1 MVAFFCSL
9 SWYAVKDRKWD
20 PSIQHSC
27 EEYWFRI
34 NGQKENRLQRM
45 LYPKPETLKPPRT
58 DVLTVSPWLA
68 PIVWEGSFNTEILN
82 NQFRQ
87 KGWRVGL
94 TTFAIKKYIRFL
106 KPFIET
112 AEKFFM
118 VGLPVNYYV
127 FTDQASN
134 VTDLNIIVGT
144 GRQIIILE
152 VPSYERWQDV
162 TMRRMQM
169 ISDVCQQRFASEV
182 DYLVCVD
189 VDMRFQDHVGVEILS
204 DVFGTLHPAFF
215 VKGRDKFTYER
226 RPESQAYIPEDE
238 GDFYYAGGYFG
249 GKVEEVYKLTNHCHH
264 AMLTDKANN
273 IEAIWH
279 DESYLNSYFLYN
291 KKPTKILSPEY
302 LWNEMD
308 GTAFYLRKIRFI
320 ALQKNMAE
328 VRT

>member
-1 MVAFFCSL
+1 MAFLEGFQRSRRFFLIGGFMVAFFCSL

-45 LYPKPETLKPPRT
+45 LYPKPETLKPP
-58 DVLTVSPWLA
+58 
-68 PIVWEGSFNTEILN
+68 
-82 NQFRQ
+82 
-87 KGWRVGL
+87 
-94 TTFAIKKYIRFL
+94 YIRFL

>member
-1 MVAFFCSL
+1 MTPSREVPGCLNGVCFLPSPTMWPEKCQFRFVKKTLLFSSLAVAVLVVLRRYSYFPETSSNWHSRYGFSCKAKMV
-9 SWYAVKDRKWD
+9 
-20 PSIQHSC
+20 
-27 EEYWFRI
+27 
-34 NGQKENRLQRM
+34 
-45 LYPKPETLKPPRT
+45 YPKPETLKPP
-58 DVLTVSPWLA
+58 
-68 PIVWEGSFNTEILN
+68 
-82 NQFRQ
+82 
-87 KGWRVGL
+87 
-94 TTFAIKKYIRFL
+94 YIRFL
-106 KPFIET
+106 KTFIET

-118 VGLPVNYYV
+118 VGYPVNYYI
-127 FTDQASN
+127 FTDLVSN
-134 VTDLNIIVGT
+134 VTNFNMTVGP
-144 GRQIIILE
+144 RKQLIFLE

-169 ISDVCQQRFASEV
+169 IRDFTKQRFASEV

-215 VKGRDKFTYER
+215 VKGRDKFTFER

-279 DESYLNSYFLYN
+279 DESYLNNYFLYY

-302 LWNEMD
+302 LWNERD
-308 GTAFYLRKIRFI
+308 GTAFYLRKRRLIS
-320 ALQKNMAE
+320 LHKNADE
-328 VRT
+328 VRN